1 MELIITGIIWILCI
15 VLIAV
20 ETTKIR
26 ILILVIQVTLLI
38 LQCIYIHKKD
48 KERRWERC
56 LKQKENYSTSKQ
68 K

>member
-20 ETTKIR
+20 ETTEIR

-38 LQCIYIHKKD
+38 LQCIYIHNKD
-48 KERRWERC
+48 KKGRR
-56 LKQKENYSTSKQ
+56 
-68 K
+68 